1 MTLPSIRDE
10 MESPISS
17 NPNFPP
23 RIAVALV
30 DDHRVSRNS
39 LESYLGS
46 FPDIDIV
53 GIAGSGE
60 EALAQLVAWQPQV
73 MLMDMLMPGGMDGV
87 STTQKVKERLPGLKV
102 IAMTSA
108 ADETRML
115 GAIRAGAS
123 GYVRKDAQPSVVLAA
138 IRAVAGGQAYVD
150 PSAGLPA
157 PKNNARS
164 EDLSPRETEVLLQM
178 AFGRSNK
185 EIAEALRITEETVKS
200 HVGNL
205 LSKLRLENRTQAVV
219 YALKR
224 GLVSL
229 EELG

>member
-1 MTLPSIRDE
+1 M
-10 MESPISS
+10 
-17 NPNFPP
+17 
-23 RIAVALV
+23 LV

-39 LESYLGS
+39 LESYLGLFS
-46 FPDIDIV
+46 DIEVV

-60 EALAQLVAWQPQV
+60 EALDHLAEWQPDV
-73 MLMDMLMPGGMDGV
+73 ILMDMLMPGGMDGV
-87 STTQKVKERLPGLKV
+87 SATRYIKEQMPGVKV

-123 GYVRKDAQPSVVLAA
+123 GYVRKDAQPSVVLGA
-138 IRAVAGGQAYVD
+138 IRSVAAGQAYAD
-150 PSAGLPA
+150 PA
-157 PKNNARS
+157 PVAKGAGA
-164 EDLSPRETEVLLQM
+164 EELSPRETEVLLQM

-205 LSKLRLENRTQAVV
+205 LSKLRLDNRTQAVV

>member
-1 MTLPSIRDE
+1 MTTPMALTERR
-10 MESPISS
+10 IS
-17 NPNFPP
+17 
-23 RIAVALV
+23 VALV

-46 FPDIDIV
+46 FADISIV
-53 GIAGSGE
+53 GHAGSGE
-60 EALAQLVAWQPQV
+60 EALAQLAEWQPNV
-73 MLMDMLMPGGMDGV
+73 VLMDMLMPGGMDGV
-87 STTQKVKERLPGLKV
+87 TATQKVKEQLPGVKI

-115 GAIRAGAS
+115 GAIRAGAA
-123 GYVRKDAQPSVVLAA
+123 GYVRKDAQPSVVLGA
-138 IRAVAGGQAYVD
+138 IRALAGGQVYVD
-150 PSAGLPA
+150 SGGVAA
-157 PKNNARS
+157 PKNGSRA
-164 EDLSPRETEVLLQM
+164 EELSPRETEVLLQM
-178 AFGRSNK
+178 AFGHSNK

-205 LSKLRLENRTQAVV
+205 LSKLRLDNRTQAVV

>member
-1 MTLPSIRDE
+1 
-10 MESPISS
+10 MEDLTSS
-17 NPNFPP
+17 NPNPSAT
-23 RIAVALV
+23 IAVALV

-39 LESYLGS
+39 LEGYLSS
-46 FPDIDIV
+46 FPDISIV

-60 EALAQLVAWQPQV
+60 EALAQLVAWQPNV
-73 MLMDMLMPGGMDGV
+73 ILMDMLMPGGMDGV
-87 STTQKVKERLPGLKV
+87 STTEKVKQQIPGVKV

-123 GYVRKDAQPSVVLAA
+123 GYVRKDAEPSVVLGA

-150 PSAGLPA
+150 PIARA
-157 PKNNARS
+157 TAAKNGAKFD
-164 EDLSPRETEVLLQM
+164 DLSPRETEVLLQM

-224 GLVSL
+224 GLVRL
-229 EELG
+229 DELG

>member
-1 MTLPSIRDE
+1 MTTPVALLPD
-10 MESPISS
+10 
-17 NPNFPP
+17 

-46 FPDIDIV
+46 FSDISIV

-60 EALAQLVAWQPQV
+60 EALAQLTEWQPNV
-73 MLMDMLMPGGMDGV
+73 VLMDMLMPGGMDGV
-87 STTQKVKERLPGLKV
+87 TATQKVKERLPGVKV

-123 GYVRKDAQPSVVLAA
+123 GYVRKDAQPSVVLGA
-138 IRAVAGGQAYVD
+138 IRALAGGQSYVD
-150 PSAGLPA
+150 PAAGA
-157 PKNNARS
+157 AGPKNSGRA
-164 EDLSPRETEVLLQM
+164 EELSPRETEVLLQM

-185 EIAEALRITEETVKS
+185 EIAEALHITEETVKS